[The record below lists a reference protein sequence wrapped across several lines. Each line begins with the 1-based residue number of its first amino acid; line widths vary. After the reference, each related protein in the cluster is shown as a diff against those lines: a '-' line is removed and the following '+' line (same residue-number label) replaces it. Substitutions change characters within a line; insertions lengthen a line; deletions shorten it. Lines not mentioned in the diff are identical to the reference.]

1 VSRPR
6 AAARGLARCRF
17 RGAAALAGA
26 LGLAACSS
34 SAPEAPP
41 PACPAALFLDGAE
54 RTTAYRAGAGAEP
67 RPDQLRY
74 IAVLADLTSSCSYF
88 ESGGNKGVDVDL
100 TFNLIA
106 ERGPALSGVE
116 ELTYFV
122 ATVGPGRQV
131 RSEHVLNGDLA
142 FAEGEQRA
150 GWTESL
156 TLRLPAVTPAQAK
169 DYMLFI
175 GFKLDDEELQR
186 REQPLLR

>member
-1 VSRPR
+1 M
-6 AAARGLARCRF
+6 
-17 RGAAALAGA
+17 LAGA
-26 LGLAACSS
+26 LSLAACASPD
-34 SAPEAPP
+34 PEAPP
-41 PACPAALFLDGAE
+41 AACPAALFLDGAE
-54 RTTAYRAGAGAEP
+54 RTSAYRAGSGAEP
-67 RPDQLRY
+67 SPDQLRY

-88 ESGGNKGVDVDL
+88 ESGDNKGVDVDL

-142 FAEGEQRA
+142 FAESEQRA

-156 TLRLPAVTPAQAK
+156 TLRLPSVTPAVAK

-175 GFKLDDEELQR
+175 GFKLDDEELKR
-186 REQPLLR
+186 REQPLLRQP